1 MLFMQTAGSCT
12 IKGSVLLIALTLNG
26 CRSAASNGPAL
37 TDVQSAF
44 SAALT
49 DQAIAERMLDPALAS
64 AVTYELERV
73 TVDRFVTAPMQ
84 HPGEPGWTAL
94 IAANGS
100 YRVSW
105 PKGSPVA
112 VASGTQPAEPKAP
125 AASAGPVT
133 TVVFKRSF
141 PLRLTYEA
149 GQWVIPK

>member
-1 MLFMQTAGSCT
+1 MFFTKTARPCRIMGY
-12 IKGSVLLIALTLNG
+12 VFVVAVALSG
-26 CRSAASNGPAL
+26 CGSAASNGPAL

-44 SAALT
+44 STALT

-73 TVDRFVTAPMQ
+73 TVDRFVTTPMQ

-141 PLRLTYEA
+141 PLRLTYDA